1 MTADKPTVYEAL
13 AAVMDDVQA
22 VKKKDKNEAQ
32 RFMFRGIDAVVNA
45 VGPALRKHGVTVSP
59 KVDLYEYGTVT
70 TAGGKP
76 MGHVRVLV
84 TYTFHGPAGDALPA
98 QAAGEAF
105 DAGDKATPK
114 AMSVA
119 FRTALLQSLALPTDE
134 PDPDTQTY
142 ERAAPEP
149 PRPSAEA
156 QALADLAPR
165 MPTVDD
171 LKTAVYDQA
180 KAQHLLTSPV
190 ADPVSGEVRPLSAVI
205 ADAKTRLTSPS
216 EETAA

>member
-1 MTADKPTVYEAL
+1 MTGDKPTVYEAL

-84 TYTFHGPAGDALPA
+84 TYTFHGPAGDSLPA

-119 FRTALLQSLALPTDE
+119 FRTALLQALALPTDE
-134 PDPDTQTY
+134 PDPDAQTY
-142 ERAAPEP
+142 ERAPAVASPP
-149 PRPSAEA
+149 PRASELVLAAEA
-156 QALADLAPR
+156 AKDVDALNTVAFRAVNAHLSDDDLAR
-165 MPTVDD
+165 V
-171 LKTAVYDQA
+171 KAAVTARRA
-180 KAQHLLTSPV
+180 ALTEG
-190 ADPVSGEVRPLSAVI
+190 ANA
-205 ADAKTRLTSPS
+205 
-216 EETAA
+216 

>member
-1 MTADKPTVYEAL
+1 MTTQYPTVYEAL

-59 KVDLYEYGTVT
+59 RVDLYEYGTVT
-70 TAGGKP
+70 TSGGKA

-84 TYTFHGPAGDALPA
+84 TYTFHGPAGDSLPA
-98 QAAGEAF
+98 QAPGEAF

-119 FRTALLQSLALPTDE
+119 FRTALLQALALPTDE
-134 PDPDTQTY
+134 PDPDSQAY
-142 ERAAPEP
+142 ERVAPAP
-149 PRPSAEA
+149 PTLGTLLAEA
-156 QALADLAPR
+156 EASSTNEALNTLARRAVAANGAGHLSDEDLA
-165 MPTVDD
+165 TVREIV
-171 LKTAVYDQA
+171 TARRA
-180 KAQHLLTSPV
+180 ELT
-190 ADPVSGEVRPLSAVI
+190 G
-205 ADAKTRLTSPS
+205 
-216 EETAA
+216 AAA